1 MMRAAKVQ
9 KRASKAGFDWDNLDD
24 AFLKLPEEMQ
34 ELREAIASG
43 NKEKIEEEYGDL
55 LFAAVNVSRFL
66 KVDSE
71 QCLASSTDKFMNR
84 FKAVEQ
90 TVAELGRDMK
100 ELSLQEVDAIWD
112 QVKKTAL

>member
-1 MMRAAKVQ
+1 M
-9 KRASKAGFDWDNLDD
+9 
-24 AFLKLPEEMQ
+24 
-34 ELREAIASG
+34 
-43 NKEKIEEEYGDL
+43 

-100 ELSLQEVDAIWD
+100 ELSLQELDEIWD
-112 QVKKTAL
+112 KVKKTAL